1 MVEMTVEMKVDLS
14 DVWKVEMKAE
24 RLVVEL
30 AEMMDIYSVV
40 M

>member
-1 MVEMTVEMKVDLS
+1 MTVEMKVDLL